1 MCAYIILHN
10 MIIDNEINDGYDENY
25 HTVTFVVAP
34 PVNYKAP
41 TSLTIIIQRE
51 TYLTSRL
58 MFLIL

>member
-34 PVNYKAP
+34 PVTYKAL